1 MNRRWYDKA
10 NSADDVFERLR
21 DLDDRSLAKISRDIL
36 DIVSSIKAIKRDQD
50 ELPISIGVQRVI
62 GLYKQNKNRR
72 WYDKQKNLKEAL
84 KAMSTLS
91 DDEYLGILE
100 ALNLNL
106 PR

>member
-10 NSADDVFERLR
+10 NVTDDVFERLR
-21 DLDDRSLAKISRDIL
+21 DLDDRSLAKISTDIL
-36 DIVSSIKAIKRDQD
+36 NIVSSIKSIKRDQD

-72 WYDKQKNLKEAL
+72 WYDKQKSLKEAL

>member
-10 NSADDVFERLR
+10 NTADDVFERLKG
-21 DLDDRSLAKISRDIL
+21 LDDRSLAKISRDIL
-36 DIVSSIKAIKRDQD
+36 DIVSSIKTIKREQD
-50 ELPISIGVQRVI
+50 ELPVSIGVQRVI

-72 WYDKQKNLKEAL
+72 WYDKQNNLKEAL